1 MDYRFVVADGAAVS
15 SFSADA
21 LVLVLTPEQGSTG
34 CGPLQTVVN
43 EAVKAGD
50 LALKAGRSLYLHR
63 PAGLRVPRA
72 LILVASEA
80 SAKGLKGAVAK
91 AVSAL
96 KDSGSAHIAFALAD
110 GWPQAEERGRELAQ
124 TLVTAVADATYVYR
138 DTKPSAPKPG
148 ALKKVSWLGQA
159 DAAAGAKVGLS
170 QGQALAEGIT
180 LARELGNRPGNL
192 CTPSHLAAQAKAIG
206 RSHKHIGVQVL
217 ERPALEKLG
226 MGSFLSVSHGSEE
239 PPKFIVLRYEGA
251 PASQAP
257 VVLVGK
263 GITFDTG
270 GISIKPAAGMDEMKF
285 DMGGAASVLGTF
297 RALAD
302 LKPRLNVI
310 GLVPTCENMPS
321 GTATKPGD
329 VVTSMSG
336 QTIEVL
342 NTDAEGRL
350 ILCDALTYAERFK
363 PAAVIDIATL
373 TGACVVALG
382 HVHSGLFS
390 ADDEL
395 AQALLDA
402 GKTAGDTAWRMP
414 IDEEYGESLKSNFAD
429 MGNVGGREGGAIT
442 AACFLAKFTKAYR
455 WAHLDIA
462 GTAWKS
468 GGAKGGTGRPVGLL
482 TRFLLDQATAGAQ
495 AIQPAKPAKPVKAA
509 KPEKEAKPVN
519 PAKVAKAP
527 AKTANA
533 DRTPAAKPVAKAPA
547 KVARKRVAAK
557 TAAPAQV
564 ALAPVPAQQAP
575 EA

>member
-1 MDYRFVVADGAAVS
+1 MDAPHMEYRFVAADAAALS
-15 SFSADA
+15 SFAADA
-21 LVLVLTPEQGSTG
+21 LVLVLAPEQASTRLAA
-34 CGPLQTVVN
+34 LQTVIN
-43 EAVKAGD
+43 EATKAGD
-50 LALKAGRSLYLHR
+50 FALKSGRSLYLHR

-72 LILVASEA
+72 LIVVASA
-80 SAKGLKGAVAK
+80 ATAKGLKGALAR
-91 AVSAL
+91 AIAAL
-96 KDSGSAHIAFALAD
+96 KDSGSAHIAVTLAD
-110 GWPQAEERGRELAQ
+110 AWPQGAAEAAELAQ
-124 TLVTAVADATYVYR
+124 TLVTTVADATYVYR
-138 DTKPSAPKPG
+138 ETKPSAPKAGP
-148 ALKKVSWLGQA
+148 LKKLSWLGE
-159 DAAAGAKVGLS
+159 AAAASGAKTGLAR
-170 QGQALAEGIT
+170 GEGLAEGIT

-192 CTPSHLAAQAKAIG
+192 CTPSHLAAQAKALG

-226 MGSFLSVSHGSEE
+226 MGSFLSVSNGSDE
-239 PPKFIVLRYEGA
+239 PPKFIVLSYEGA
-251 PASQAP
+251 AKSQAP

-302 LKPRLNVI
+302 LKPKLNVI

-395 AQALLDA
+395 AQALLEA

-468 GGAKGGTGRPVGLL
+468 GGAKGGTGRPVALL
-482 TRFLLDQATAGAQ
+482 TRFLMDQAEAGAK
-495 AIQPAKPAKPVKAA
+495 AIQPIKPIKAATKGKAAPVKPKATEA
-509 KPEKEAKPVN
+509 LSAEK
-519 PAKVAKAP
+519 
-527 AKTANA
+527 
-533 DRTPAAKPVAKAPA
+533 
-547 KVARKRVAAK
+547 
-557 TAAPAQV
+557 AAPADAAPKAGAMPGASPRRRPASR
-564 ALAPVPAQQAP
+564 AL
-575 EA
+575 